1 MFENREEAG
10 KRLAEA
16 LGKYKNMNVL
26 VLALAR
32 GGVEIGYEV
41 AKHLDADLSLLV
53 TRKLPFPDN
62 PESGFGAIAED
73 GSTYINENAAR
84 FVPQEV
90 MRLTAQ
96 EQVDEINRR
105 ITALRDGKPLPDM
118 TGRTVILVDDGI
130 AMGSTM
136 RASIKLCRN
145 KKAGKIIVAVPVT
158 GRDTARQIE
167 KLVDELVVLEMP
179 DYFHAVAQVYRDWY
193 DVPDMEVRSVM
204 RKWEHRTGL

>member
-1 MFENREEAG
+1 MFDSREYAG
-10 KRLAEA
+10 KRLGEA
-16 LGKYKNMNVL
+16 LSKYKNKNVL

-32 GGVEIGYEV
+32 GGVEVGYEV
-41 AKHLDADLSLLV
+41 AQHLDADLAVLIV
-53 TRKLPFPDN
+53 RKLPFPDN

-84 FVPQEV
+84 FVPPEV
-90 MRLTAQ
+90 MRSIVQ

-105 ITALRDGKPLPDM
+105 ITSLRNGKPLPDM

-136 RASIKLCRN
+136 MASIKLCRN
-145 KKAGKIIVAVPVT
+145 KKAGKVIVAVPVA
-158 GRDTARQIE
+158 GRDTAKQIK
-167 KLVDELVVLEMP
+167 KLVDELVVLDTP

-204 RKWEHRTGL
+204 KKWEHRTG